1 MASATCGMK
10 PPSVGLQIPGQSFG
24 GIPESLVVYGAVS
37 ICAVILYLIV
47 RRLKCAESC
56 SLGDYAPPFLD
67 LVKGKEDEWLK
78 KERGIGAW
86 HFISF
91 QRIIALFTTFL
102 VIISTVS
109 LAINLSHEDEEKSL
123 LHRTASSNLPKGD
136 AKVWYNVLSTF
147 FIPWAAFAL
156 LQRLRR
162 SVGLLKPDTSS
173 YGTTLMLEPPNMSKE
188 QLRSHFASRFP
199 NCTLKS
205 VDFGF
210 STQVVMQGTLSNIDF
225 HSRVLKVLAV
235 RGEEP
240 PTCCQNLLARRKSRG
255 IEFHQTQLLSFKAGR
270 DDSKAAIL
278 AGEPSLLFLTFNSHE
293 EAAHVKSEISSR
305 AAPSC
310 SLNVSFAP
318 LPDEVHWNNLR
329 RQRKKIVGLGQSAK
343 AKEEDCG
350 VNLLPFAPRLPCPA
364 LLHTCRLP
372 ETLPQVLWRR

>member
-1 MASATCGMK
+1 MVKLQKVGALPLWQTLPVEWNHPQWVSRSQVRALAASQSLWWCTGLS
-10 PPSVGLQIPGQSFG
+10 PSVPSFSTWSSEG
-24 GIPESLVVYGAVS
+24 SSVLKAAVWATMRLRSWISSKVVALTPSLLIFFPVC
-37 ICAVILYLIV
+37 CA
-47 RRLKCAESC
+47 
-56 SLGDYAPPFLD
+56 
-67 LVKGKEDEWLK
+67 GKEDEWLK

-109 LAINLSHEDEEKSL
+109 LAINLSHEDKEKSL

-240 PTCCQNLLARRKSRG
+240 PTCCQNLLARR
-255 IEFHQTQLLSFKAGR
+255 
-270 DDSKAAIL
+270 
-278 AGEPSLLFLTFNSHE
+278 
-293 EAAHVKSEISSR
+293 
-305 AAPSC
+305 
-310 SLNVSFAP
+310 
-318 LPDEVHWNNLR
+318 
-329 RQRKKIVGLGQSAK
+329 
-343 AKEEDCG
+343 
-350 VNLLPFAPRLPCPA
+350 
-364 LLHTCRLP
+364 
-372 ETLPQVLWRR
+372 